1 MSVATRSSHHET
13 HSAVHA
19 LHGFVAESVFA
30 AAREIAQED
39 GLRYAGDVTPQEA
52 WALFSSGAAKLV
64 DVRTAR
70 ELQRVG
76 RVPEASHVE
85 WLTGAGMSQNPHFID
100 ELESAIGTDDVV
112 LFLCRS
118 GKRSV
123 AAAEAA
129 TYAGFRHAFNVL
141 EGFEGDGS
149 PRQGWLNHGLPSV
162 HD

>member
-1 MSVATRSSHHET
+1 MSVAPQSSRDEPHGV
-13 HSAVHA
+13 VHA
-19 LHGFVAESVFA
+19 LPGLVAESVLA

-52 WALFSSGAAKLV
+52 WALFSSGAAELV
-64 DVRTAR
+64 DVRTGK

-76 RVPEASHVE
+76 RVPEARHVE
-85 WLTGAGMSQNPHFID
+85 WLTGTGMLKNPHFID
-100 ELESAIGTDDVV
+100 ELDSLVGKDGVV

-129 TYAGFRHAFNVL
+129 TYAGFHHAFNVL

-149 PRQGWLNHGLPSV
+149 PRQGWLNHDLPSV